1 MKYNK
6 QAVEA
11 YLNNDIT
18 KLEEYTKKKEPVIML
33 LGIIQSGHVYNHA
46 CSLARISESIFRS
59 WKQRKKAFSAAVRLA
74 DAKAIEVAKRK
85 IEDLSDTKSDWR
97 GWAYLL
103 AVKDERYKEKAI
115 VEHEGELVLH
125 IYKPHVENI

>member
-33 LGIIQSGHVYNHA
+33 LGTIQDGHFYNHA
-46 CSLARISESIFRS
+46 CSIARVSYTIFKS
-59 WKQRKKAFSAAVRLA
+59 WKQRKKTFSAAVDLA
-74 DAKAIEVAKRK
+74 DSKAIATAKRK
-85 IEDLSDTKSDWR
+85 IEDLSDAKGDWR

-103 AVKDERYKEKAI
+103 SVKDPRYKEKAV